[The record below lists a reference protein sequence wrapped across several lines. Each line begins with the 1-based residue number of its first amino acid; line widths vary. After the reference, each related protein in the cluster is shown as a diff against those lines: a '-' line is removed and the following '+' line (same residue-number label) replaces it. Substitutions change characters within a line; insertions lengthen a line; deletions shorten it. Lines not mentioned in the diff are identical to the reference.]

1 MPSQAK
7 EHTMNDHLISAGP
20 SSNPQQ
26 QRRSARSWLILPT
39 VALAAALTG
48 AVATTA
54 MSDYSG
60 GSVMPVHFMGGHDFD
75 PAKAEEHAD
84 RMVRHLAIEVDA
96 TTDQTEKLRTIAK
109 TALKDLIP
117 LREKIKS
124 SRERARE
131 LLTAPTIDRAALES
145 LRTEQM
151 ANIDAATRR
160 ITQALADAGDVLSV
174 EQRRKLEERLDEW
187 REHRAFWRWQR
198 G

>member
-1 MPSQAK
+1 MD
-7 EHTMNDHLISAGP
+7 DHLNSAG
-20 SSNPQQ
+20 SSVNPQPRQ
-26 QRRSARSWLILPT
+26 TTSTRSWLILPT

-48 AVATTA
+48 AVASSA
-54 MSDYSG
+54 MSEYSG
-60 GSVMPVHFMGGHDFD
+60 GPVMPVHFMAGGHDFD
-75 PAKAEEHAD
+75 PARAEEHAD

-96 TTDQTEKLRTIAK
+96 TNDQTEKLRTIVKA
-109 TALKDLIP
+109 ALKDLIP

-124 SRERARE
+124 SRERLRE
-131 LLTAPTIDRAALES
+131 LLTAPTIDRAGLES

-160 ITQALADAGDVLSV
+160 FTQALADAGDVLSP

-187 REHRAFWRWQR
+187 REHRPFWRWQR

>member
-1 MPSQAK
+1 
-7 EHTMNDHLISAGP
+7 MNDHLNSAG
-20 SSNPQQ
+20 SSTNPQPQ
-26 QRRSARSWLILPT
+26 QPRSGRSWLILPS

-48 AVATTA
+48 AVATSA
-54 MSDYSG
+54 MSQYGDG
-60 GSVMPVHFMGGHDFD
+60 AGMPMHFMGGGGHDFD
-75 PAKAEEHAD
+75 PARAEQRAD

-96 TTDQTEKLRTIAK
+96 TNEQTEKLRAVVK
-109 TALKDLIP
+109 TALKDLIL

-124 SRERARE
+124 ARGRVRE
-131 LLTAPTIDRAALES
+131 LLAAPTIDRAALES

-160 ITQALADAGDVLSV
+160 VTQALADAGDVLSV

-187 REHRAFWRWQR
+187 RERRAFWSWHR

>member
-1 MPSQAK
+1 
-7 EHTMNDHLISAGP
+7 MNDHLISAG
-20 SSNPQQ
+20 SSTNPPPQQ
-26 QRRSARSWLILPT
+26 ARRGRSWLILPT

-48 AVATTA
+48 AVATSA
-54 MSDYSG
+54 MSQYSDG
-60 GSVMPVHFMGGHDFD
+60 QGIPMHFMGGHQFD

-96 TTDQTEKLRTIAK
+96 TNDQTEKLRTIVR
-109 TALKDLIP
+109 TAVKDLIP

-124 SRERARE
+124 ARGRVRD

-160 ITQALADAGDVLSV
+160 IAQALADAGDVLSV
-174 EQRRKLEERLDEW
+174 DQRRKLEDRLDEW
-187 REHRAFWRWQR
+187 REHRAFWRWHR